1 MRKQIILLAFVISHL
16 ITAGQQP
23 DSLSIE
29 TCLRLAAERNPLTRQ
44 KAIAEAAL
52 SYKIKNL
59 NTSWLPATVFNAQAQ
74 YNSETIDFSDLV
86 DGIPVSL
93 PTLPL
98 DQYKVWADINQQVYD
113 GGLVK
118 ARKSLERTSYEAELL
133 QTETELLTIKQQV
146 SQVFFSL
153 LLSMKNTEIL
163 TVSLNDIREKE
174 KVLHSGVENGVV
186 LRETLL
192 DMQAEQLKLEQ
203 KIYETEVT
211 KQQLYITLSILL
223 DTAITETTR
232 LAHPSLST
240 GTINRNSRPELLL
253 FAKQKDYLEAG
264 KKLVAASAMPRVFL
278 YSQAAYGRP
287 GYNMISREYHSFYSL
302 GIGMKWNLIN
312 YGNNKRQ
319 KILLDLQKDAIDVK
333 LENFSDHLAI
343 QLENGKSTLEKYQL
357 LIGKDEQI
365 LSLRK
370 TIAELAFA
378 KLTKGIVT
386 SNEYLSEQNA
396 AMVARLQLESHK
408 ILKWQAA
415 YDLYLL
421 QGNL

>member
-1 MRKQIILLAFVISHL
+1 MRKLTILLAFAIIHL
-16 ITAGQQP
+16 IAAGQQP

-29 TCLRLAAERNPLTRQ
+29 TCLRLAAERNPLNRQ
-44 KAIAEAAL
+44 KAISEAVL
-52 SYKIKNL
+52 SFKIKNL
-59 NTSWLPATVFNAQAQ
+59 NTSWLPAAVFNAQAQ

-86 DGIPVSL
+86 DGLPVSL

-118 ARKSLERTSYEAELL
+118 ARKSQERIAYEADLL
-133 QTETELLTIKQQV
+133 QTETDLLTVKQQV
-146 SQVFFSL
+146 NQVFFFL
-153 LLSMKNTEIL
+153 LLSMKNAEIM
-163 TVSLNDIREKE
+163 TVSLNDLSEKE
-174 KVLHSGVENGVV
+174 RVINTGVENGVV
-186 LRETLL
+186 LREVLL
-192 DMQAEQLKLEQ
+192 DLQAEQLKLEQ

-211 KQQLYITLSILL
+211 KQQLYTTLSILL

-232 LAHPSLST
+232 LSLPSLNDVT
-240 GTINRNSRPELLL
+240 TNRNSRPEFLL
-253 FAKQKDYLEAG
+253 FAKQKENMDAG
-264 KKLVAASAMPRVFL
+264 KKLIAASAMPRVFIF
-278 YSQAAYGRP
+278 SQAAYGRP
-287 GYNMISREYHSFYSL
+287 GYNMISNEFHSFYTL

-319 KILLDLQKDAIDVK
+319 KLLLDLQKDAIDIRE
-333 LENFSDHLAI
+333 ENFSDLLSI
-343 QLENGKSTLEKYQL
+343 QLENGKSTFEKFDI
-357 LIGKDEQI
+357 LISKDEQI

-370 TIAELAFA
+370 TIAELTFA

-396 AMVARLQLESHK
+396 ELVARLQLENHK

-415 YDLYLL
+415 YDLFLL
-421 QGNL
+421 QGNM